1 MKRNTSIAIIIIS
14 LLFLVVFQFFTNSRQ
29 VNRLKRQ
36 MLIETAKT
44 DFILREQGIQNV
56 SFDSVY
62 ANNDTIS
69 FYKNDSLVGKTVI
82 VTE

>member
-1 MKRNTSIAIIIIS
+1 M
-14 LLFLVVFQFFTNSRQ
+14 F
-29 VNRLKRQ
+29 
-36 MLIETAKT
+36 IETTKT
-44 DFILREQGIQNV
+44 DFMLRQQNIQNV